1 MAAPSLYRRY
11 RPRNFAQVRGQDHV
25 VGAMR
30 NAVASGT
37 EGHAYL
43 FSGPRGTGKTSTA
56 RILAKA
62 LNCEDLRDGE
72 PCCECDSCRAI
83 EAGSSLDLFELDAAS
98 NNKVDDMRSLI
109 GGTVVS
115 SPGRTKVYILDEVH
129 MLSAGA
135 SNALLK
141 TLEEPP
147 SGVCFVLAT
156 TDPNKVLPTIRSRT
170 QHFEFRLLS
179 AAELESYVRWIAED
193 AGLDLTDEAVAHV
206 VRVGRGSARD
216 TLSALDQVVAAGGV
230 ASRSEPVDDLVDAL
244 AGADAG
250 AAVQAVAAAL
260 AEGHDPRVLAEA
272 VLSVLRDAFLCSVG
286 VEVPQLLDDDRA
298 QAERWAGELG
308 TRRLTRALERI
319 GTALVDMRH
328 AADARVPLEVA
339 LVSLTSDQDRLAEL
353 ERRVAELEEGGVRS
367 APVARRSAAA
377 APAADGGAD
386 GENAPGPEGGAGGEA
401 SRPGASPAATTDDGP
416 RTGSS
421 PATGGAAGRAAQA
434 RAALDASAASRRNSG
449 GATGPPPTR
458 PAARPVA
465 PRRPGSGEA
474 SPAVDGSTSPPPA
487 SPPPPA
493 PASVPSPDASL
504 ADEWVRASLAEH
516 VLPSLKGRARALV
529 AQAAVERVEGST
541 VLLGVANEATMARAE
556 EFIPRVAELL
566 SAAAGRPVEVALVV
580 AGSPVAAVGDVE
592 PTPERAPMEDSGPAD
607 DGAGPVGS
615 ATRSPETGRADAPV
629 PSGPAPA
636 DGADPGIDDELLD
649 LDELEDA
656 SDVATTGV
664 ARLTQAFPGAVVVDS
679 EGTT

>member
-1 MAAPSLYRRY
+1 ML
-11 RPRNFAQVRGQDHV
+11 
-25 VGAMR
+25 

-286 VEVPQLLDDDRA
+286 VEVPQLLDADRA

-367 APVARRSAAA
+367 APAARRSAASA
-377 APAADGGAD
+377 AAVAGSGAVADSAPAADDGAV
-386 GENAPGPEGGAGGEA
+386 GEA
-401 SRPGASPAATTDDGP
+401 NDRGSVPAAASEDPP

-421 PATGGAAGRAAQA
+421 PAPGGAAARAAQA
-434 RAALDASAASRRNSG
+434 RAALDASAAGRRGSG

-458 PAARPVA
+458 PAARPAA
-465 PRRPGSGEA
+465 PRRPGSGESSNPVAGADVAA
-474 SPAVDGSTSPPPA
+474 SAPGSERTVEVPDSAPEQP
-487 SPPPPA
+487 SGA
-493 PASVPSPDASL
+493 PAAGADVDPAADGAVSPEPRSAAAPSTAVPSTGAPL
-504 ADEWVRASLAEH
+504 ADEWVRASLADN

-556 EFIPRVAELL
+556 EFVPQVADLL

-580 AGSPVAAVGDVE
+580 AGSPVAATRGAE
-592 PTPERAPMEDSGPAD
+592 PLPERAPMEDSGSTD
-607 DGAGPVGS
+607 DAVRAGA
-615 ATRSPETGRADAPV
+615 APPGGEN
-629 PSGPAPA
+629 PSSTE
-636 DGADPGIDDELLD
+636 DELVD